1 MCGYDDGSVLTRG
14 CYQCVDMMMGQCL
27 LGDDVWI

>member
-1 MCGYDDGSVLTRG
+1 MCGYDGSVLTRG
-14 CYQCVDMMMGQCL
+14 GCVDMMGQCL